1 MSLREDQVVLYFME
15 QMATQ
20 QEVTQIDHMVYSTFE
35 GFRFWRKKKE
45 IRKLSVPRG
54 LMSHVPS
61 NRSVRYFYLF
71 INNLNNNC

>member
-35 GFRFWRKKKE
+35 GFRF
-45 IRKLSVPRG
+45 
-54 LMSHVPS
+54 
-61 NRSVRYFYLF
+61 
-71 INNLNNNC
+71 